1 MIGMDKISNYIGL
14 NQSDV
19 LMLIRDGRLENVTK
33 NHEYVWVA
41 SYFKLLLWKL
51 RNRELIRAIND
62 SNAPNLQRKALKEQ
76 LKRLSLRNK
85 GRHNWNHT
93 RYK

>member
-33 NHEYVWVA
+33 NQEYVWVA

-51 RNRELIRAIND
+51 RNGELIRTIND
-62 SNAPNLQRKALKEQ
+62 GHAPNLQRKALKEQ

-85 GRHNWNHT
+85 GRHKWDYT

>member
-1 MIGMDKISNYIGL
+1 MIGMDKIANYIGL

-33 NHEYVWVA
+33 NQEYVWVA
-41 SYFKLLLWKL
+41 SYFQLFLWKL
-51 RNRELIRAIND
+51 INRELIRAIND
-62 SNAPNLQRKALKEQ
+62 SNAPNLQRKAFMAR

-85 GRHNWNHT
+85 GRHKWDYT